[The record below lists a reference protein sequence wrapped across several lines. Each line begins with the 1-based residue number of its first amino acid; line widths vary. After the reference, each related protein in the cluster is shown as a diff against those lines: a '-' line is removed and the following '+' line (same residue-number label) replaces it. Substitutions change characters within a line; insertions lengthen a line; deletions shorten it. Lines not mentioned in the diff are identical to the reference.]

1 MKKQYRRHSEEFK
14 REVIEYSLSSS
25 KSIAQICREFDIS
38 PSQFYS
44 WKKLILGDA
53 ESEGAVGDRTNGIS
67 QEANPP
73 CPSAMADEIRRLRK
87 ELAKSQRRE
96 EILKKA
102 ALILGND
109 PHNNMS

>member
-1 MKKQYRRHSEEFK
+1 MKRKHRRHSEEFK
-14 REVIEYSLSSS
+14 KEVIEYSLRTN
-25 KSIAQICREFDIS
+25 KNIKQVCRDFDIA
-38 PSQFYS
+38 PSQYYA
-44 WKKLILGDA
+44 WKNQILGDGK
-53 ESEGAVGDRTNGIS
+53 SERAVGERGNEIS
-67 QEANPP
+67 QTASPME
-73 CPSAMADEIRRLRK
+73 MADEIRRLRK

>member
-1 MKKQYRRHSEEFK
+1 MKRKHRRHSEEFK
-14 REVIEYSLSSS
+14 REVIEYSLSTN
-25 KSIAQICREFDIS
+25 KSIKQICRDFEIA
-38 PSQFYS
+38 PNLFYT
-44 WKKLILGDA
+44 WRKQLLGDA
-53 ESEGAVGDRTNGIS
+53 ESERAVGERGNEIS
-67 QEANPP
+67 QTAATPME
-73 CPSAMADEIRRLRK
+73 MADEIRRLRK